1 MSAALR
7 VLISA
12 SSSEAAEL
20 LSNELIRAGYDVS
33 SALANSRDSAD
44 QALRS
49 TSWDVILCEHSN
61 PGFSA
66 LDALALLRERECDI
80 PFIVI
85 SDRIDAEMAVELVK
99 AGAHDCVPKGSLDRL
114 ATSVERELNEAEMRR
129 QRRLGRNALQESEA
143 RLREALLDQASRFRA
158 LAEISNGLIYEWD
171 IESGSLAWFTD
182 IDEKL
187 GYAPGEFPRTHEAW
201 ESILHPDDHDR

>member
-33 SALANSRDSAD
+33 SVLVNSRDSAD

-49 TSWDVILCEHSN
+49 ASWDVILSEHSN
-61 PGFSA
+61 PGFTA

-114 ATSVERELNEAEMRR
+114 APSIERERNDARMRR
-129 QRRLGRNALQESEA
+129 QRRLGRNA
-143 RLREALLDQASRFRA
+143 
-158 LAEISNGLIYEWD
+158 
-171 IESGSLAWFTD
+171 
-182 IDEKL
+182 
-187 GYAPGEFPRTHEAW
+187 
-201 ESILHPDDHDR
+201 